1 MTFAE
6 ALAELIANYR
16 EYTADDVAEALFD
29 QSGEDV
35 GLGGDFGDA
44 IPVDWS
50 TVHMIRDRLARAKRC
65 LCSPHRGPME
75 SLIHVEEAD
84 AIVNNL
90 SDFSGC

>member
-6 ALAELIANYR
+6 ALAELIAHYR
-16 EYTADDVAEALFD
+16 EYTADDVTDALFQECGD
-29 QSGEDV
+29 EV
-35 GLGGDFGDA
+35 GGHHFDDGQ

-50 TVHMIRDRLARAKRC
+50 TVYMIRDRLARAKRC

-90 SDFSGC
+90 QDYSGC